1 MAFSLYLFT
10 GKILQKNSV
19 WNAFGTLS
27 FLDPLHTTLKMSGYA
42 LMFDA
47 QDYCGFSLALVFGF
61 EEKTYIRHFHLYYFF
76 KCVLIQC
83 SN

>member
-1 MAFSLYLFT
+1 MAFSSYLFT

-27 FLDPLHTTLKMSGYA
+27 FLDPLRTTLKMSGYA

-47 QDYCGFSLALVFGF
+47 QDLDSVLHWCLVLKKKCILDISTCITFSNVF
-61 EEKTYIRHFHLYYFF
+61 
-76 KCVLIQC
+76 
-83 SN
+83 